1 MIDANQ
7 VRINELARELEVKA
21 KAIIDLLP
29 GYGVTE
35 KKTHS
40 SSIPVD
46 VAEKV
51 RRKLAGGED
60 EPAAAAPKPAEVKAA
75 APAVVTPTAPRPAI
89 PASAPVA
96 QRPVTPSAP
105 GVAPST
111 GTSSG
116 IGTGTGP
123 STAAPVVPPPPAAR
137 PAVPAASPVAATP
150 AIPGTP
156 AASSPMAGAPGTA
169 PAAPRPAVTTP
180 TAAPGAPLRTA
191 APPARPVVPGTAA
204 PGSTATTQPTT
215 QQPGVQQSGGPRPAV
230 PGGVRPS
237 PQAPMRPGAPPPPA
251 RPGPQPI
258 GNRPAGAA
266 AAPGAAGARPA
277 APARPPLPTGNRG
290 PLPTGNRGPVPGTT
304 PGSGRPS
311 GPRPGQPMR
320 PPSGG
325 GPGGTGRSY
334 SPRPTTPGGAPNRP
348 FEQRRGPMPTG
359 TRPGP
364 RAPGRP
370 GMLPPMPDAKAPSKA
385 EPGKPLYT
393 RKPTS
398 RQRPGGADKRE
409 QEGERKLHPTRQR
422 PGFGDR
428 RSAAAVIAPPE
439 PRAPREVAITE
450 GITIRE
456 LAEKL
461 DVRAKELLKTLLD
474 RGVFASINQALD
486 VPTATTLAEAFS
498 GVVSVVSLE
507 EEMVLEVAK
516 EETKESLKPRP
527 PVVTVMGHVD
537 HGKTSLLDAIREADV
552 AAGEAGGI
560 TQHIGAYKVM
570 VNDRSVVFVDT
581 PGHEAFTRMRARGTK
596 VTDIVVLVVAA
607 DDGVMPQTKEA
618 IDHAR
623 AAKVPIIVAIN
634 KIDKP
639 EAQVERV
646 KRQLSDVN
654 LVPSEWGG
662 DTEVVEVSAKQKKG
676 IDKLLETIL
685 LVADLRELKANPD
698 APAAGTVLE
707 SRVDKGRGPVATVLV
722 QNGTLNSGD
731 FFICGAVFGKVRAMF
746 DDRGRVIKDA
756 PPSTPVEVLGLQGVP
771 DAGDHFQVTEEAK
784 ARHIVEYRQGKQRD
798 AQMARSSGARIT
810 LDQLHEQLKAGDV
823 KELGIVIKADVQ
835 GSVEVLSEMLPKLS
849 TDQVKLKIIGSG
861 VGAVTENDVLLA
873 SASGAIVIA
882 FGIRPNRKAM
892 ELAQQE
898 HVDIRSHTIIYE
910 VSDEIKKAMEGLLE
924 PVIQETYVGRA
935 EVRNTFRV
943 KGSGTVAG
951 CYVVDGILKR
961 DAQIRV
967 VRDGAVIY
975 SSKLSSL
982 KRFKDDASEV
992 RTGFECGVG
1001 IANFNDVKVGD
1012 VLECFQVM
1020 KLSAAEAAAQG
1031 TSAAR
1036 K

>member
-1 MIDANQ
+1 MSEANQ

-40 SSIPVD
+40 SSIPED

-51 RRKLAGGED
+51 RKNILGQAEAEAAAEAAAKAEKDAKDAAAKAARMR
-60 EPAAAAPKPAEVKAA
+60 PAAAAPAPVAVAPSVAAKPAAPSAAQVAPTVAPAEKPAAPAVAA
-75 APAVVTPTAPRPAI
+75 APAATAPPTVPA
-89 PASAPVA
+89 VA
-96 QRPVTPSAP
+96 KP
-105 GVAPST
+105 
-111 GTSSG
+111 
-116 IGTGTGP
+116 
-123 STAAPVVPPPPAAR
+123 AAPAPAATTAVAPPAAK
-137 PAVPAASPVAATP
+137 PVASPAAPATRPPAATP
-150 AIPGTP
+150 IRPPATAGQPTP
-156 AASSPMAGAPGTA
+156 AHPVARPTASAGAK
-169 PAAPRPAVTTP
+169 PAV
-180 TAAPGAPLRTA
+180 
-191 APPARPVVPGTAA
+191 RP
-204 PGSTATTQPTT
+204 
-215 QQPGVQQSGGPRPAV
+215 
-230 PGGVRPS
+230 
-237 PQAPMRPGAPPPPA
+237 
-251 RPGPQPI
+251 
-258 GNRPAGAA
+258 AA
-266 AAPGAAGARPA
+266 AAPGAAAARPTV
-277 APARPPLPTGNRG
+277 PSR

-304 PGSGRPS
+304 PGSGQRTG

-320 PPSGG
+320 PMQQGGQGRQYTPRPG
-325 GPGGTGRSY
+325 GPGGTGS
-334 SPRPTTPGGAPNRP
+334 SPANRP

-364 RAPGRP
+364 RMPGRP
-370 GMLPPMPDAKAPSKA
+370 GMLPPLPDKMPPKA

-393 RKPTS
+393 RKPTQ
-398 RQRPGGADKRE
+398 RQRPVVDKRE
-409 QEGERKLHPTRQR
+409 IEGERKLHPTRQR
-422 PGFGDR
+422 PGAGDR

-439 PRAPREVAITE
+439 PRPPRDVTITE

-461 DVRAKELLKTLLD
+461 DVRAKDLLKTLLD

-498 GVVSVVSLE
+498 GVVNVVSLE

-552 AAGEAGGI
+552 AGGEAGGI
-560 TQHIGAYKVM
+560 TQHIGAYKVV

-581 PGHEAFTRMRARGTK
+581 PGHEAFTRMRSRGAK

-639 EAQVERV
+639 DAQVERV

-654 LVPSEWGG
+654 LVPAEWGG
-662 DTEVVEVSAKQKKG
+662 DTEFVEVSAKQKKG

-698 APAAGTVLE
+698 APASGTVLE

-771 DAGDHFQVTEEAK
+771 EAGDHFQVTEEAK

-882 FGIRPNRKAM
+882 FGIRPDRKAM

-924 PVIQETYVGRA
+924 PVIQETYLGRA

-943 KGSGTVAG
+943 KGAGTVAG
-951 CYVVDGILKR
+951 CYVVDGVLKR

-975 SSKLSSL
+975 TSKLSSL

-992 RTGFECGVG
+992 RTGFECGAG

-1012 VLECFQVM
+1012 VLECFSVQ
-1020 KLSAAEAAAQG
+1020 KLSAAEAAGQSSG
-1031 TSAAR
+1031 AASR

>member
-1 MIDANQ
+1 VERSIERMIEANQ

-40 SSIPVD
+40 SSIPED

-51 RRKLAGGED
+51 RKNILGQAEAEAAAEAAAKADSAAKEAAARAARMR
-60 EPAAAAPKPAEVKAA
+60 PAAPAAPVAAPPIAAKPPAPAAVPGITTMPAPAPSSAAPVARPIVPAAPAPPAPVSTAPAVAPAAPKPPSPVAPIS
-75 APAVVTPTAPRPAI
+75 APAVV
-89 PASAPVA
+89 
-96 QRPVTPSAP
+96 
-105 GVAPST
+105 
-111 GTSSG
+111 
-116 IGTGTGP
+116 
-123 STAAPVVPPPPAAR
+123 PPAAK
-137 PAVPAASPVAATP
+137 
-150 AIPGTP
+150 
-156 AASSPMAGAPGTA
+156 
-169 PAAPRPAVTTP
+169 
-180 TAAPGAPLRTA
+180 
-191 APPARPVVPGTAA
+191 PPAPVSPAPTSARPPA
-204 PGSTATTQPTT
+204 PTPIRPPSPTGHPT
-215 QQPGVQQSGGPRPAV
+215 SAPSGPRPTSAA
-230 PGGVRPS
+230 PSGQRPH
-237 PQAPMRPGAPPPPA
+237 APAGAQPGAI
-251 RPGPQPI
+251 RS
-258 GNRPAGAA
+258 AA
-266 AAPGAAGARPA
+266 AAPGARPA
-277 APARPPLPTGNRG
+277 VPSR

-304 PGSGRPS
+304 PGSGQRTG

-320 PPSGG
+320 PPQGGGQGRPYSPRPG
-325 GPGGTGRSY
+325 GPGGTGS
-334 SPRPTTPGGAPNRP
+334 SPANRP
-348 FEQRRGPMPTG
+348 FDQRRGAIPTG

-364 RAPGRP
+364 RQPGRP
-370 GMLPPMPDAKAPSKA
+370 GMLPALPPDRVPPKA

-393 RKPTS
+393 RKPTQ
-398 RQRPGGADKRE
+398 RQRPVMDKRE

-422 PGFGDR
+422 PGAGDR

-439 PRAPREVAITE
+439 PRAPRDVTITE

-461 DVRAKELLKTLLD
+461 DVRAKDLLKTLLD

-498 GVVSVVSLE
+498 GVVNVVSLE

-552 AAGEAGGI
+552 AGGEAGGI
-560 TQHIGAYKVM
+560 TQHIGAYKV
-570 VNDRSVVFVDT
+570 VVSDRSVVFVDT
-581 PGHEAFTRMRARGTK
+581 PGHEAFTRMRSRGAK

-618 IDHAR
+618 IDHAK

-639 EAQVERV
+639 EAQIERV
-646 KRQLSDVN
+646 KRQLSDVG
-654 LVPSEWGG
+654 LVPAEWGG
-662 DTEVVEVSAKQKKG
+662 DTEFVEVSARQKKG

-698 APAAGTVLE
+698 APASGTVLE

-722 QNGTLNSGD
+722 QNGTLNAGD

-746 DDRGRVIKDA
+746 DDRGRTIKDA
-756 PPSTPVEVLGLQGVP
+756 PPSTPVEVLGLQGIP
-771 DAGDHFQVTEEAK
+771 EAGDHFQVTEEAK

-798 AQMARSSGARIT
+798 AQMARSSGSRIT

-882 FGIRPNRKAM
+882 FGIRPDRKAM

-910 VSDEIKKAMEGLLE
+910 VSDELKKAMEGLLE
-924 PVIQETYVGRA
+924 PVIQETHLGRA

-951 CYVVDGILKR
+951 CYVVEGVLKR

-975 SSKLSSL
+975 TSKLSSL

-992 RTGFECGVG
+992 RTGFECGAG

-1012 VLECFQVM
+1012 ILECFNVT
-1020 KLSAAEAAAQG
+1020 KLSAAEAASQTVG
-1031 TSAAR
+1031 TAGR
-1036 K
+1036 R

>member
-1 MIDANQ
+1 MTDANQ

-51 RRKLAGGED
+51 RKNLLGQAEAEAQAEATAKADKEAQDAAARAARMRPAAPAAPAPVIAAPPAVRPIAPAAPVAKPTAPAATVPVAAPPAL
-60 EPAAAAPKPAEVKAA
+60 PAAAPPAAS
-75 APAVVTPTAPRPAI
+75 APAVVPPVTRPAA
-89 PASAPVA
+89 PAAPSPTPIRPVA
-96 QRPVTPSAP
+96 PMGQPS
-105 GVAPST
+105 
-111 GTSSG
+111 
-116 IGTGTGP
+116 
-123 STAAPVVPPPPAAR
+123 VPAAAR
-137 PAVPAASPVAATP
+137 PAGPAAT
-150 AIPGTP
+150 
-156 AASSPMAGAPGTA
+156 
-169 PAAPRPAVTTP
+169 RP
-180 TAAPGAPLRTA
+180 TAT
-191 APPARPVVPGTAA
+191 RP
-204 PGSTATTQPTT
+204 
-215 QQPGVQQSGGPRPAV
+215 
-230 PGGVRPS
+230 
-237 PQAPMRPGAPPPPA
+237 
-251 RPGPQPI
+251 
-258 GNRPAGAA
+258 AA
-266 AAPGAAGARPA
+266 AAPGAAPARPGARPA
-277 APARPPLPTGNRG
+277 TAPARSIPTGNRG

-304 PGSGRPS
+304 PGSRTS

-320 PPSGG
+320 PQQPGQGRPYAPRPSG
-325 GPGGTGRSY
+325 
-334 SPRPTTPGGAPNRP
+334 PGGAPSRP

-370 GMLPPMPDAKAPSKA
+370 GMLPPFPEKMPPKA

-393 RKPTS
+393 RKPTQ
-398 RQRPGGADKRE
+398 RQRPVADKRE

-422 PGFGDR
+422 PGAGR
-428 RSAAAVIAPPE
+428 GGVAAVIAPPE
-439 PRAPREVAITE
+439 PRAPREVTITE

-461 DVRAKELLKTLLD
+461 DVRAKELLKNLLD

-516 EETKESLKPRP
+516 EETKESLKSRP

-552 AAGEAGGI
+552 AGGEAGGI
-560 TQHIGAYKVM
+560 TQHIGAYKVV

-581 PGHEAFTRMRARGTK
+581 PGHEAFTRMRARGAK

-618 IDHAR
+618 IDHAK

-639 EAQVERV
+639 EAQIERV
-646 KRQLSDVN
+646 KRQLADVG
-654 LVPSEWGG
+654 LMSADWGG
-662 DTEVVEVSAKQKKG
+662 DTEFVEVSAKQKKG

-685 LVADLRELKANPD
+685 LVADLRELRANPD
-698 APAAGTVLE
+698 APATGTVLE
-707 SRVDKGRGPVATVLV
+707 SRVDKGRGPVATILV
-722 QNGTLNSGD
+722 QNGTLNAGD
-731 FFICGAVFGKVRAMF
+731 FFICGSVFGKVRAMF
-746 DDRGRVIKDA
+746 DDRGRVVKDA

-771 DAGDHFQVTEEAK
+771 DAGDLFQVTDEAK

-798 AQMARSSGARIT
+798 AAMARISGSRIT

-823 KELGIVIKADVQ
+823 KELGIVIKGDVQ

-882 FGIRPNRKAM
+882 FGVRPDRKALD
-892 ELAQQE
+892 LAQQE
-898 HVDIRSHTIIYE
+898 HVDIRTHTIIYE
-910 VSDEIKKAMEGLLE
+910 VSDELKKAMEGLLE
-924 PVIQETYVGRA
+924 PVVTEIYLGRA

-943 KGSGTVAG
+943 KGAGTIAG

-961 DAQIRV
+961 DAQVRV
-967 VRDGAVIY
+967 LREGAVIY
-975 SSKLSSL
+975 TSKLSSL

-992 RTGFECGVG
+992 RTGFECGAGV
-1001 IANFNDVKVGD
+1001 ANFNDVKVGD
-1012 VLECFQVM
+1012 ILECFSVT
-1020 KLSAAEAAAQG
+1020 KISAAEAAGQG
-1031 TSAAR
+1031 GGSSG
-1036 K
+1036 KK